1 MIHIHNCHPIII
13 FQVFSEN
20 ENLHPPLLCSFRLH
34 LCLCPQEQENVTTTI
49 TITIMF
55 TSTYTIITTITINI
69 VMFLK
74 TGTT

>member
-34 LCLCPQEQENVTTTI
+34 LCLCPQEQEYITT

-55 TSTYTIITTITINI
+55 TSTYTITINI

-74 TGTT
+74 TGTP